1 MSRRVPTPRQ
11 GVVLRA
17 RMSVGVGLALLAL
30 VAVLLADALLRGRW
44 DVAVLALPALVL
56 VTCLAVEVFLRPGI
70 RLHAGGITVVN
81 PLVTYEVPWALV
93 ADVTTRFLVA
103 VETADGRRIRCWG
116 APTAAEPRGP
126 AAVDRSGRPA
136 ARRGSRPPGGTVAH
150 RVIEAH
156 RAQYA
161 DAARRPADSSATAR
175 LDRKPHWMT
184 LGLAAAMAVAAL
196 RQLLFTG

>member
-1 MSRRVPTPRQ
+1 MLLRVPMPIFLSGRRPLSP
-11 GVVLRA
+11 GSRA
-17 RMSVGVGLALLAL
+17 GLGAAL
-30 VAVLLADALLRGRW
+30 VLLA
-44 DVAVLALPALVL
+44 VVS
-56 VTCLAVEVFLRPGI
+56 AVEI
-70 RLHAGGITVVN
+70 
-81 PLVTYEVPWALV
+81 
-93 ADVTTRFLVA
+93 
-103 VETADGRRIRCWG
+103 ADGRRIRCWG

-136 ARRGSRPPGGTVAH
+136 ARRGSRPPGVTVAH

-161 DAARRPADSSATAR
+161 DAARRPADSSVTAR

-196 RQLLFTG
+196 SQLLFTG